1 METYRKLSGARS
13 PSLSRNISIS
23 YIRFVRNFLAIAR
36 VPSSQSRS
44 VHEFIPLGLTTE
56 SRPMTAKL
64 AGFFKGRALLVFFN
78 KTIPSLAIARA
89 TVL

>member
-1 METYRKLSGARS
+1 
-13 PSLSRNISIS
+13 
-23 YIRFVRNFLAIAR
+23 
-36 VPSSQSRS
+36 
-44 VHEFIPLGLTTE
+44 
-56 SRPMTAKL
+56 MTAKL